1 MPQDELLPQFASM
14 ENKRLNAD
22 NVVKGLQLF
31 AMGLFKKVIVADTF
45 GKIVTYGYGHV
56 SSLNSL
62 EAILTILA
70 YTLQIYYDFS
80 GYSDMAVGV
89 GYLFNI
95 KLPINFNSPYK
106 AKTVVEFWKRWH
118 MSLTRFLMKYVYIPL
133 GGSMKGTART
143 YVNVLIVFLVSGIW
157 HGAGWT
163 FIVWGLLHG
172 IANGLCRL
180 FSKQIGKIPGCIN
193 WMANFLFLNLT
204 WIVFRA
210 ESLDQAWQL
219 LGRVTAGGFSIN
231 AELTESLL
239 QPTLIS
245 LPAQFIP
252 FLWVILGY
260 TAAAL
265 AVPVFAPSSNEIVA
279 RRKTGLWSL
288 LWIYGLFIISMLSM
302 SGVSTFLYN
311 NF

>member
-1 MPQDELLPQFASM
+1 
-14 ENKRLNAD
+14 
-22 NVVKGLQLF
+22 
-31 AMGLFKKVIVADTF
+31 
-45 GKIVTYGYGHV
+45 
-56 SSLNSL
+56 
-62 EAILTILA
+62 
-70 YTLQIYYDFS
+70 
-80 GYSDMAVGV
+80 
-89 GYLFNI
+89 
-95 KLPINFNSPYK
+95 
-106 AKTVVEFWKRWH
+106 
-118 MSLTRFLMKYVYIPL
+118 
-133 GGSMKGTART
+133 
-143 YVNVLIVFLVSGIW
+143 
-157 HGAGWT
+157 
-163 FIVWGLLHG
+163 
-172 IANGLCRL
+172 
-180 FSKQIGKIPGCIN
+180 
-193 WMANFLFLNLT
+193 MANFLFLNLT